1 RRVEEPRKETEDQGQ
16 RRPEVVAMMSEPR
29 AVATGFITFESQP
42 VWLFSFSPKQSAR
55 RKRTSRMFRSLTVL
69 ALAAVTACAQ
79 PPATQTFPTPTVHTP
94 GTIKLTY
101 VGNEGVLISDGTKA
115 VLIDGLH
122 RKYDDDYLNPPPD
135 VLAAMEAGKP
145 PFDQVRVVL
154 VSHVHGDHFS
164 AESVGLHLKNNPKA
178 VLVSD
183 AQKMGDIARL
193 YADHALIRDQTA
205 ELTPAWKQSIAYEK
219 DGIKVTLLGMK
230 HGSDRFWWIKNLGH
244 IIEIGGKK
252 LFHFGDADN
261 TMENFAAFNLAA
273 EKIDIAFIPY
283 WFLLNENGRKLV
295 RETIAAKHN
304 IAVHISPQNADAD
317 AANVKKLSPGVDAF
331 TKMLEER
338 SY

>member
-1 RRVEEPRKETEDQGQ
+1 
-16 RRPEVVAMMSEPR
+16 M
-29 AVATGFITFESQP
+29 
-42 VWLFSFSPKQSAR
+42 
-55 RKRTSRMFRSLTVL
+55 
-69 ALAAVTACAQ
+69 
-79 PPATQTFPTPTVHTP
+79 
-94 GTIKLTY
+94 
-101 VGNEGVLISDGTKA
+101 LISDGSKA

-122 RKYDDDYLNPPPD
+122 RKYGDDYLNPPPD
-135 VLAAMEAGKP
+135 ILSSMETAKP

-183 AQKMGDIARL
+183 AQKMSDIARL
-193 YADHALIRDQTA
+193 FPDHATIRGQTA
-205 ELTPAWKQSIAYEK
+205 ELTPGWKQRLVYEK
-219 DGIKVTLLGMK
+219 NGLKVTLLGMK

-252 LFHFGDADN
+252 LFHFGDAD
-261 TMENFAAFNLAA
+261 TAVENFASFNLSA

-304 IAVHISPQNADAD
+304 IAVHIPPLTAETD
-317 AANVKKLSPGVDAF
+317 AANVKKLYPSVDAF

-338 SY
+338 HF

>member
-1 RRVEEPRKETEDQGQ
+1 
-16 RRPEVVAMMSEPR
+16 M
-29 AVATGFITFESQP
+29 
-42 VWLFSFSPKQSAR
+42 
-55 RKRTSRMFRSLTVL
+55 
-69 ALAAVTACAQ
+69 AL
-79 PPATQTFPTPTVHTP
+79 
-94 GTIKLTY
+94 
-101 VGNEGVLISDGTKA
+101 KA

-122 RKYDDDYLNPPPD
+122 RKYVDAYLNPPPE
-135 VLAAMEAGKP
+135 VLSAMETAKP

-178 VLVSD
+178 VFVSD
-183 AQKMGDIARL
+183 AQKMSDIARL
-193 YADHALIRDQTA
+193 YPDHASIRNQTV
-205 ELTPAWKQSIAYEK
+205 ELTPAWKERVVYEK

-252 LFHFGDADN
+252 LVHFGDAD
-261 TMENFAAFNLAA
+261 TALENFASFNLAA

-304 IAVHISPQNADAD
+304 IAVHISPQSAETD
-317 AANVKKLSPGVDAF
+317 AANIKRLVPSADAF
-331 TKMLEER
+331 TRMLEER
-338 SY
+338 TY